1 MVNDKMLYFDGS
13 SYIFYQNVSK
23 MPPMI
28 CSSFN
33 FTHFGTAFLWF
44 LLKLC
49 LDKRPMPNDNSKAAW
64 PEWNWQ
70 FILFRH
76 WDRNSRLWHGGSLS
90 IFFLLQR
97 TSHRCLPLYRPRE
110 FYTIINLNSGLKRYC
125 LKAAVFQSLVRHLP
139 VFAPLLGGS
148 EVRNPSPF

>member
-1 MVNDKMLYFDGS
+1 MIKCYILMARVTYF
-13 SYIFYQNVSK
+13 IKTCLRCRQWFAAALTLLTLVL
-23 MPPMI
+23 
-28 CSSFN
+28 
-33 FTHFGTAFLWF
+33 HFLF